1 MMRTISDRDIGV
13 RRIILIEGVANL
25 VVLLAKLSVGLST
38 GSLAV
43 LGDAIHSLT
52 DVANNI
58 VAWVVIRV
66 SAKPADREH
75 PYGHRKFEVL
85 AVFVLATLLAVLAL
99 ELAIQALERG
109 AVEPVMHSW
118 GLVLM
123 IGVLAVN
130 ITLSVWQ
137 RYWAVR
143 LDSSILLADAS
154 HTFADVVTTVVVI
167 FGWQLSARGFLWLD
181 TVCALGVSGFV
192 LYLAFSLFKRVLPV
206 LVDEMAVAPETLIA
220 TVKAVPGVAEVR
232 RVRSRWIGS
241 DSAVDVIIS
250 VAPAMSITE
259 SHQIAET
266 IESALE
272 AEFSVRD
279 ITIHVEP
286 SDAPEPESKP

>member
-1 MMRTISDRDIGV
+1 MIRTISDRDLGV

-25 VVLLAKLSVGLST
+25 VVLLAKLSVALST

-85 AVFVLATLLAVLAL
+85 AVFVLATLLAVLEL
-99 ELAIQALERG
+99 ELAIQALERD

-118 GLVLM
+118 GLALM

-143 LDSSILLADAS
+143 LDSSILLADAN

-167 FGWQLSARGFLWLD
+167 LGWQLSARGLLWLD

-206 LVDEMAVAPETLIA
+206 LVDEMAVAPEMLTA

-272 AEFSVRD
+272 AEFGVRD

-286 SDAPEPESKP
+286 SDAPEPEGKP